1 MASFFRD
8 PKNNYE
14 KYEPKEKFGVI
25 EGEGQL
31 LYDDITTS
39 YKLNLPVD
47 YYHKQMQAT
56 LLKKDDKKTKWYIK
70 PHHVESLTKHAN
82 SIKDDA
88 LNTHYFSHYNQ
99 QYGVVPPRNEAEES
113 IKHLEKM
120 IQELKCKQ

>member
-47 YYHKQMQAT
+47 YYHK
-56 LLKKDDKKTKWYIK
+56 
-70 PHHVESLTKHAN
+70 
-82 SIKDDA
+82 
-88 LNTHYFSHYNQ
+88 
-99 QYGVVPPRNEAEES
+99 
-113 IKHLEKM
+113 
-120 IQELKCKQ
+120 